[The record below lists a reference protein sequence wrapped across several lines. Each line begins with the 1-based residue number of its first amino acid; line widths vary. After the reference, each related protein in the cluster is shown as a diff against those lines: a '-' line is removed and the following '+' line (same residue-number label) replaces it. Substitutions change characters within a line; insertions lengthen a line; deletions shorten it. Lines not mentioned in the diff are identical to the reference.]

1 MKGIEQV
8 EQKLQDLQVVMDQPP
23 HPSEPWE
30 AIHRSQLQQHI
41 HRSPW
46 PETEFPS
53 GCLKLGCMLRLDL
66 RMMVHDAHS
75 FEDPRVHHQ
84 ELANAPTRM
93 AFQER
98 ISVEGDT

>member
-1 MKGIEQV
+1 MI
-8 EQKLQDLQVVMDQPP
+8 
-23 HPSEPWE
+23 
-30 AIHRSQLQQHI
+30 A
-41 HRSPW
+41 
-46 PETEFPS
+46 
-53 GCLKLGCMLRLDL
+53 
-66 RMMVHDAHS
+66 HDAHS